1 MAGLD
6 AQSEPV
12 SASFDLDALP
22 RGTMTT
28 VRAELV
34 MLAIEGGKLHVLMMK
49 REHDPCRHGLALPG
63 QYLWE
68 DRSLE
73 DMARLM
79 PGMLGVKTGAPR
91 LFGVFSQPDRDR
103 RHRAVAVAYL
113 CAADFMQM
121 TSLTHQDPRFHLV
134 AFDPNS
140 PEWHDNLVF
149 EGHEVF
155 EFAFDHR
162 MIINH
167 AFITMQDTL
176 DHSMIA
182 FDFLDTRFTLFELQ
196 RVHEVLLRQRLDK
209 ILFRKRMLGRRF
221 INGARL
227 QRCDEQRATAGRPA
241 ATYELVRTMGKVAP
255 SD

>member
-1 MAGLD
+1 MAGRPE
-6 AQSEPV
+6 QSEPG
-12 SASFDLDALP
+12 SASFELDAWP
-22 RGTMTT
+22 RGPMTT
-28 VRAELV
+28 VRVELV
-34 MLAIEGGKLHVLMMK
+34 MLAIENGKLHALMMK
-49 REHDPCRHGLALPG
+49 RDSEPCEHGLALPG

-68 DRSLE
+68 DHSLE
-73 DMARLM
+73 VMARII
-79 PGMLGVKTGAPR
+79 PGMLGIETGMPR

-121 TSLTHQDPRFHLV
+121 TSLTHQDPRFHLM

-140 PEWHDNLVF
+140 LESHDNLVF

-196 RVHEVLLRQRLDK
+196 RVHEVLLRQRLDN
-209 ILFRKRMLGRRF
+209 ILFRKRMLNRRF
-221 INGARL
+221 INGSRL

-241 ATYELVRTMGKVAP
+241 ATYQLVRQMRQVSP
-255 SD
+255 DV